1 MYFPF
6 IRYRKIFYTFSFVL
20 IIASIISIFVF
31 GLNLSIEFTGGSV
44 LKITYKK
51 EAPSFLE
58 IKKSLSELELGKVIF
73 QKEEEKRIVLKM
85 KPLDE
90 ANRQEVLNRLK
101 KLDEIEEG
109 SEDFQLIGPIIGR
122 ELKQK
127 TKVVILLAILVILIY
142 ITLSFRMVSRP
153 VSSYIYALVGIIALC
168 HDIIIP
174 LGILAILGYFQGV
187 EITIPIITAFLTIIG
202 YSINDTV
209 IIFDRVR
216 ENLIKTKSLTF
227 DLTVEQSLNQT
238 LVRSLNTSLT
248 VLFVLLAI
256 FFFGGITLKY
266 FALTLILG
274 VFFGTYSSI
283 CLAAPLVVSFCR
295 R

>member
-101 KLDEIEEG
+101 KLGEIEEG